1 MVRKFTLAEA
11 ADFGR
16 KSSCTPS
23 LKQKKDTKKIKSN
36 HSHAAGQKIKLRES
50 KINTYRKKIQ

>member
-1 MVRKFTLAEA
+1 MVRKLTLPEA

-16 KSSCTPS
+16 KNSCTLS

-50 KINTYRKKIQ
+50 KINAYLKQ